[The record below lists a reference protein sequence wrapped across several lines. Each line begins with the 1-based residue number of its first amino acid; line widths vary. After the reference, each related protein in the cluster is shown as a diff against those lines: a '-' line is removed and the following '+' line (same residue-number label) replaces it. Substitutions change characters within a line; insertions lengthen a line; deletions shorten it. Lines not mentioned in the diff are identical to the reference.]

1 MIVVNVRNSGG
12 NFSSCNSSSVLEHV
26 LSNFMVKTSWSFV
39 SKEVVVHGISSSDDF
54 DVIKVVRPNSWETG
68 STIVHLS
75 CEDLISEE
83 VVSEESGI
91 GVSEVVG
98 VSSGDIWQV
107 TEEGVH

>member
-54 DVIKVVRPNSWETG
+54 DVIEVVRPNSWETG

-75 CEDLISEE
+75 SEDLISKE
-83 VVSEESGI
+83 VVSEKSTIRISKIMGI
-91 GVSEVVG
+91 
-98 VSSGDIWQV
+98 SSGNINQV
-107 TEEGVH
+107 TKE